1 MVQILESF
9 GGIGS
14 PRIAL
19 RNLGIPTKAIDYIE
33 IDQKA
38 VNSYNAMFADELAYK
53 PQTVVNWNLRPK
65 VAIHGSP
72 CQDNSVIGGKAG
84 MEINSGTRSS
94 LLWESVNSYEQMG
107 AWRPEN
113 VIWENVP
120 GVLRLKKSKGAF
132 KKYLE
137 KMESLGYTNSG
148 AFYLDVKEE
157 KTVLLIDI
165 DESMNLTKRF
175 RNYITLPV
183 NEKST
188 VKEFFNPNGGNPEP
202 IKITERIDLI
212 AGYSELKELSKDVE
226 KGKGRGYLLSWY
238 YANIEEIESKYD
250 YILIDTHNDFSIF
263 TDNAIAVSDV
273 VIAIADID
281 EDAIEKLQEE
291 HDHIEELKKVFVN
304 PMNDQS
310 FVNAQLIKIGNKVQS
325 NTSDSHKFKEAF
337 EHMMSVDPNFLGY
350 FEFRTLFA
358 KAKTTRSPL
367 VELEP
372 LNTSKSHKAFFKKTW
387 DLYQKIYSFGEEV

>member
-1 MVQILESF
+1 MTKIYGTNIEK
-9 GGIGS
+9 GGVGK
-14 PRIAL
+14 
-19 RNLGIPTKAIDYIE
+19 TT
-33 IDQKA
+33 
-38 VNSYNAMFADELAYK
+38 VTYN
-53 PQTVVNWNLRPK
+53 
-65 VAIHGSP
+65 
-72 CQDNSVIGGKAG
+72 
-84 MEINSGTRSS
+84 
-94 LLWESVNSYEQMG
+94 
-107 AWRPEN
+107 
-113 VIWENVP
+113 
-120 GVLRLKKSKGAF
+120 
-132 KKYLE
+132 
-137 KMESLGYTNSG
+137 G

-183 NEKST
+183 DEKST

-273 VIAIADID
+273 IIAIADID

-291 HDHIEELKKVFVN
+291 HDHIEELKKAFVN

-387 DLYQKIYSFGEEV
+387 DLYQKIYSFGEGA

>member
-1 MVQILESF
+1 MTKIYGTNIEK
-9 GGIGS
+9 GGVGK
-14 PRIAL
+14 
-19 RNLGIPTKAIDYIE
+19 TT
-33 IDQKA
+33 
-38 VNSYNAMFADELAYK
+38 VTYN
-53 PQTVVNWNLRPK
+53 
-65 VAIHGSP
+65 
-72 CQDNSVIGGKAG
+72 
-84 MEINSGTRSS
+84 
-94 LLWESVNSYEQMG
+94 
-107 AWRPEN
+107 
-113 VIWENVP
+113 
-120 GVLRLKKSKGAF
+120 
-132 KKYLE
+132 
-137 KMESLGYTNSG
+137 G

-183 NEKST
+183 DEKST
-188 VKEFFNPNGGNPEP
+188 VKEFFNLNGGNPEP

-291 HDHIEELKKVFVN
+291 YDHIEELKKAFVN

-387 DLYQKIYSFGEEV
+387 DLYQKIYSFGEGV